1 MKGSQRVIDWFLNS
15 GNGNRLTHGV
25 AREATLGNYAK
36 RSRLANVRFPPIAGI
51 GPCSRTRCMTREDAI
66 HSLVRLEQPL
76 DTVRASLAEYEWDW
90 NGPPIARLD
99 GRQVATVL
107 RRYMVG
113 EVSGEDV
120 ESWANLLECRED
132 VEFDLNAAQAIFDLA
147 NPDLQGQLSEVAPAL
162 LSRF

>member
-1 MKGSQRVIDWFLNS
+1 
-15 GNGNRLTHGV
+15 
-25 AREATLGNYAK
+25 
-36 RSRLANVRFPPIAGI
+36 
-51 GPCSRTRCMTREDAI
+51 MTREDAI